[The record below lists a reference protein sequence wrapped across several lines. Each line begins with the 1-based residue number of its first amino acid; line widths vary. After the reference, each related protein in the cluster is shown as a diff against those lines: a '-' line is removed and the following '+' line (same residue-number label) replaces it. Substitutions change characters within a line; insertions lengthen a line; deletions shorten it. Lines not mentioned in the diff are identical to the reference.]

1 MAMPKDLPAQGEAD
15 MSEDQE
21 ISDPQELLSD
31 AAAAL
36 GKLMELVSA
45 GKGVP
50 PEAAKALSSALDSLD
65 QFGQIMGQDPNS
77 PEPKAPSGGA
87 VSMEAAGNPNARPMV

>member
-1 MAMPKDLPAQGEAD
+1 MAMPKEMPAQSEAD
-15 MSEDQE
+15 MPEAQE
-21 ISDPQELLSD
+21 ISDPQQLLSD
-31 AAAAL
+31 AAGAL
-36 GKLMELVSA
+36 GKLMELVSS

-65 QFGQIMGQDPNS
+65 QFGQIMGQDPNA
-77 PEPKAPSGGA
+77 PQPKAPSGGA